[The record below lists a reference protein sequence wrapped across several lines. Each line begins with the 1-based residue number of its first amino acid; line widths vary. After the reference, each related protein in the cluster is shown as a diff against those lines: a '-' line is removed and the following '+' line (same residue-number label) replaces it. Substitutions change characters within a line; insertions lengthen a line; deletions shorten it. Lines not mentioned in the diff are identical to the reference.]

1 LHLYWANSTVGITG
15 RRFGPYIDL
24 TPLYGVDLRIR
35 HDPEGSRAELIRY
48 VEEMS

>member
-24 TPLYGVDLRIR
+24 TPFMVSTCGFR

-48 VEEMS
+48 VEEMA